1 MTKENKKVVLRI
13 VISAALFAL
22 SLIFG
27 KTAAV
32 SLLLSIAAY
41 VTVGYDVVITAVK
54 KLLRGRALD
63 ESFLMCIASIG
74 AMAIGELHE
83 GIFVMLFY
91 KVGELFEHIAV
102 ERSRR
107 SITAL
112 LEKMPQSVT
121 VMRGGEECILLPEE
135 VVVGDTVVLKPG
147 DKAAV
152 DGRITE
158 GFASMDT
165 SAITGESAPRS
176 FGPGDEIVSG
186 YINLNGS
193 IQLRAEKEFY
203 DSTVYKIMEMVES
216 ATMKKS
222 KAEHFITK
230 FAKVY
235 TPIVVALAAL
245 LAFLPPAFSGYAD
258 FSVWLHRAFV
268 FLVVSCPCALVISV
282 PLSFFGGIG
291 NVSRKGILIK
301 GSNYIELLSRV
312 HTVAFDKTGT
322 LTDGNF
328 TVARVETNDF
338 DRQLLLALAA
348 SVESHSAHKLAVPI
362 CAAVEHSHMQVEDFV
377 EAAGLGVRARV
388 DGKAVACGCRRW
400 MVESGVEGLCA
411 DTNETSV
418 YVAVDGV
425 YAGRI
430 ILEDTPRENAKAV
443 LTDLRKNGAERIC
456 VLTGDHASNAQ
467 RLKTLLPIDALEAG
481 LLPGDKV
488 NCIED
493 YLPAGVTCF
502 VGDGINDAPVLG
514 RADVGFAMGAM
525 GSDVAIEAADVVLL
539 NDDLAGVSEA
549 VRISKKTVR
558 IVKQNII
565 FAISVKLL
573 VLVLGACGVAGMWE
587 AVFAD
592 VGVSVIAI
600 LNAMRL
606 LWSR

>member
-1 MTKENKKVVLRI
+1 MTKENKIVVCRI
-13 VISAALFAL
+13 LIAAGLFVL
-22 SLIFG
+22 SVIFG
-27 KTAAV
+27 AYAFA
-32 SLLLSIAAY
+32 SLLLSVTAY
-41 VTVGYDVVITAVK
+41 VTVGYDVFITAVK
-54 KLLRGRALD
+54 KLMRGRALD
-63 ESFLMCIASIG
+63 ESFLMCIASVG
-74 AMAIGELHE
+74 AMIIGELHE

-91 KVGELFEHIAV
+91 KVGELFERIAV

-112 LEKMPQSVT
+112 LEKMPSCV
-121 VMRGGEECILLPEE
+121 VVLRDGVECMLKPEE
-135 VVVGDTVVLKPG
+135 VLVGETVVLKPG
-147 DKAAV
+147 DKAPL
-152 DGRITE
+152 DGRITD
-158 GFASMDT
+158 GFALMDT

-193 IQLRAEKEFY
+193 IKLCAEKEFY

-216 ATMKKS
+216 ATMQKS

-235 TPIVVALAAL
+235 TPIVVAFAAL
-245 LAFLPPAFSGYAD
+245 LALVPPLFSNFAD

-291 NVSRKGILIK
+291 NASRKGILIK

-322 LTDGNF
+322 LTDGDF
-328 TVARVETNDF
+328 AVARVETNGF
-338 DRQLLLALAA
+338 ARELLLKLVAA
-348 SVESHSAHKLAVPI
+348 VESHSTHKLAAPI
-362 CAAVEHSHMQVEDFV
+362 CAAAEYGCVQVERF
-377 EAAGLGVRARV
+377 EECAGLGVRAV
-388 DGKAVACGCRRW
+388 ADGREILCGCYRW
-400 MVESGVEGLCA
+400 MVDSGVKGLCA
-411 DTNETSV
+411 ETSETSV
-418 YVAVDGV
+418 YVAMDGA

-430 ILEDTPRENAKAV
+430 ILEDKPRENASAV
-443 LTDLRKNGAERIC
+443 FEALHKSGVKQIC

-467 RLKTLLPIDALEAG
+467 KLKTLLPIDALETG
-481 LLPGDKV
+481 LLPADKV
-488 NCIED
+488 KCIER

-539 NDDLAGVSEA
+539 NDDLAGVAEA

-573 VLVLGACGVAGMWE
+573 VLALGAFGLAGMWE